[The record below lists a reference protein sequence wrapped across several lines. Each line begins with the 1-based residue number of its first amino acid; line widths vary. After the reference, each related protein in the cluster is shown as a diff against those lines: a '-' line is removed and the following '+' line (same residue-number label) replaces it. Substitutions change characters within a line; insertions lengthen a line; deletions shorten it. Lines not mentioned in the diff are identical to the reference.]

1 CLHEEP
7 TVAAALATYDEERRA
22 VVLSTQRAAQASL
35 EWFENLGQYVHQE
48 PTQFA
53 FNIMTRSRRVTYDN
67 LRVRDPEFVARCEAW
82 YAAHVSESSV
92 EPGRADT
99 PPMFQPVTLRA
110 AEGPGLTLNNRVI
123 VSPMDMYVAE
133 NGVPTEFHLV
143 HLGGKALG
151 GAGLVMTEMICPS
164 AVGRISPGCGGL
176 WTDQQRDSW
185 KRAVDFVHANTSAA
199 IGCQLGHSGAKG
211 STRLMWEGIDEPLP
225 AENWEV
231 VAASPVAYSALNQT
245 PLELDRAGLDLIR
258 DEFAASA
265 RRAAEAGFD
274 LLELHCAH
282 GYLLSGFLSPV
293 TNHRTDEYGG
303 DVTGRLRFPLE
314 VWQAIREVWAART
327 HTT

>member
-1 CLHEEP
+1 MLLGDAAHTAHFSIGSGTKLAMEDALALAACLHEEP
-7 TVAAALATYDEERRA
+7 TVAAALATYEEERKA

-82 YAAHVSESSV
+82 FAEPTAA
-92 EPGRADT
+92 GRPRRR

-110 AEGPGLTLNNRVI
+110 REGPGLTLNNRVI

-133 NGVPTEFHLV
+133 DGVPTDFHLV

-164 AVGRISPGCGGL
+164 PDGPDQPRAAAGCGPTSSATAG
-176 WTDQQRDSW
+176 
-185 KRAVDFVHANTSAA
+185 RASSTSCTRNTSAA

-211 STRLMWEGIDEPLP
+211 STKLMWEGIDEPLP
-225 AENWEV
+225 TGNWDGRRRL
-231 VAASPVAYSALNQT
+231 AGPLLPATTRRRSSSTAPGSTRSATSSSRRPGARPRPASTCSSCT
-245 PLELDRAGLDLIR
+245 
-258 DEFAASA
+258 
-265 RRAAEAGFD
+265 
-274 LLELHCAH
+274 
-282 GYLLSGFLSPV
+282 
-293 TNHRTDEYGG
+293 
-303 DVTGRLRFPLE
+303 
-314 VWQAIREVWAART
+314 ART
-327 HTT
+327 ATCCPASSRR